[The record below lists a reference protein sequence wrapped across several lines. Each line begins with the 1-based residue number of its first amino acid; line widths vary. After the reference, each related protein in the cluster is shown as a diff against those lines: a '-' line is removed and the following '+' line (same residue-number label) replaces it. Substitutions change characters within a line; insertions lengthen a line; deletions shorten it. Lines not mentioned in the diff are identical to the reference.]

1 MGRIR
6 QTFIKRT
13 GEELVE
19 RFPGK
24 FTSDFEANKKAVE
37 EVARISTKT
46 LRNRVAG
53 YVTAKVKRMNA

>member
-13 GEELVE
+13 GEELIE
-19 RFPGK
+19 KFADK
-24 FTSDFEANKKAVE
+24 FTSDFEENKKAVE
-37 EVARISTKT
+37 EVAMISTKT

-53 YVTAKVKRMNA
+53 YVTAKVKKMNA

>member
-13 GEELVE
+13 GEELIE
-19 RFPGK
+19 KFADK
-24 FTSDFEANKKAVE
+24 FTSDFEENKKAVE
-37 EVARISTKT
+37 EVALISTKT

-53 YVTAKVKRMNA
+53 YVTAKVKKMNA